1 VGKLLSAEDADAAE
15 ENKSKIKDIENNIFL
30 YIVFVFFIKLAYNIH
45 L

>member
-1 VGKLLSAEDADAAE
+1 MGKLLSAEDADAAE

-30 YIVFVFFIKLAYNIH
+30 WIVFLFSIKLTYNIQ